1 MKTFGPSFFRSQKIL
16 SVATVGFFVFCQ
28 VIGLM
33 CAVPDVSTA
42 GEKLVLSEDAI
53 TCLIDGTIICPP
65 SVTSSPERQIK
76 AGMVMAVVHGAMIR
90 LNPSGDLRT
99 LSVSTLWAWSSAPS
113 IVPISIES
121 SSVLR
126 I

>member
-1 MKTFGPSFFRSQKIL
+1 MKTFGLCCFPTWKAL
-16 SVATVGFFVFCQ
+16 SVATVVFFVFCQ

-42 GEKLVLSEDAI
+42 GERLVLSEDGI
-53 TCLIDGTIICPP
+53 TCPMDGAIMCPP
-65 SVTSSPERQIK
+65 SVTSSPERQLK
-76 AGMVMAVVHGAMIR
+76 AGMVMDVDHGAMIR
-90 LNPSGDLRT
+90 LNPSADLRT
-99 LSVSTLWAWSSAPS
+99 RSVSTLWTWSSVPS
-113 IVPISIES
+113 IVPVFIES